1 MTWIHRLPGGMCVY
15 LVVPYMSFVKYPKG
29 HSVHLLCHNK
39 TIPLG
44 PPYLYDSF
52 DIINA
57 NNHEISAINE
67 VRPDLCKQCRI
78 CQHKACYWGR
88 GVHDMGCQVVQ
99 AVIIT
104 GSCIHRHT
112 QRAMLFYV

>member
-1 MTWIHRLPGGMCVY
+1 MKITENYRLEWSKI
-15 LVVPYMSFVKYPKG
+15 SFNIYI
-29 HSVHLLCHNK
+29 HLLCHNK

-104 GSCIHRHT
+104 GSCIQRHT
-112 QRAMLFYV
+112 QRQCCFMCEV

>member
-1 MTWIHRLPGGMCVY
+1 MKNPEIFISERLKIY
-15 LVVPYMSFVKYPKG
+15 FNIYIYIYI
-29 HSVHLLCHNK
+29 HLLCHNK

>member
-1 MTWIHRLPGGMCVY
+1 MKITENYRLDWSKIY
-15 LVVPYMSFVKYPKG
+15 FNIYI
-29 HSVHLLCHNK
+29 HLLCHNK

-78 CQHKACYWGR
+78 CHVIGDVAC
-88 GVHDMGCQVVQ
+88 Q
-99 AVIIT
+99 AWAVK
-104 GSCIHRHT
+104 SCK
-112 QRAMLFYV
+112 LS

>member
-1 MTWIHRLPGGMCVY
+1 M
-15 LVVPYMSFVKYPKG
+15 LVCIGLISYEKSEISRSEWSKIYFNIYI
-29 HSVHLLCHNK
+29 HLLCHNK
-39 TIPLG
+39 SIPLV

>member
-1 MTWIHRLPGGMCVY
+1 MKITENYRLEWSKI
-15 LVVPYMSFVKYPKG
+15 SFNIYI
-29 HSVHLLCHNK
+29 HLLCHNK

-78 CQHKACYWGR
+78 CQHKAGF
-88 GVHDMGCQVVQ
+88 VPSMGCQVVQ
-99 AVIIT
+99 AVIMPAPPYT
-104 GSCIHRHT
+104 EVL
-112 QRAMLFYV
+112 LFYV